1 MSDMGKENQL
11 LHLAV
16 ESESETPRWSGLFR
30 FGSIAAFIIALLLL
44 GEIFVYALIPDR
56 STPEEIFALFRNS
69 PFAGLLFFDLL
80 GMISYLLY
88 IPVVLSFY
96 VVLRK
101 NSESLLAFSL
111 VLFIIGVAVFFA
123 NNTGFSVLSLSHRY
137 ELATTQEEK
146 AMLLASCRTMITLF
160 DVNAFMISYVIVSA
174 SWAIMGFVMLQSPLF
189 GRFTAWAGIIA
200 GLSGI
205 VAEVI
210 ENTLKELLPVAI
222 GFYFAAIVFIL
233 LWVVMAGRRLYRMG

>member
-1 MSDMGKENQL
+1 MELASSDVRRNTCPFVA
-11 LHLAV
+11 LAMLV
-16 ESESETPRWSGLFR
+16 
-30 FGSIAAFIIALLLL
+30 
-44 GEIFVYALIPDR
+44 
-56 STPEEIFALFRNS
+56 
-69 PFAGLLFFDLL
+69 
-80 GMISYLLY
+80 
-88 IPVVLSFY
+88 
-96 VVLRK
+96 
-101 NSESLLAFSL
+101 SL

-146 AMLLASCRTMITLF
+146 AMLLASCQTMITLF

-174 SWAIMGFVMLQSPLF
+174 SWAIMGFVMLRSPLF

-205 VAEVI
+205 IAEVI